1 MDMEEAWKGI
11 CYDDGTGRNVLY
23 VDVKGQVI
31 NPYLTCTSDELFSSV
46 GILNSTATTQATR
59 PFRA

>member
-1 MDMEEAWKGI
+1 MLTDMEEAWKGI

-31 NPYLTCTSDELFSSV
+31 NLYLAVLLTL
-46 GILNSTATTQATR
+46 LMK
-59 PFRA
+59 

>member
-1 MDMEEAWKGI
+1 MDMEETWKGI

-23 VDVKGQVI
+23 VDVKGQVV
-31 NPYLTCTSDELFSSV
+31 NPYLACTTDELFSSAS
-46 GILNSTATTQATR
+46 ILHSIATTEATR